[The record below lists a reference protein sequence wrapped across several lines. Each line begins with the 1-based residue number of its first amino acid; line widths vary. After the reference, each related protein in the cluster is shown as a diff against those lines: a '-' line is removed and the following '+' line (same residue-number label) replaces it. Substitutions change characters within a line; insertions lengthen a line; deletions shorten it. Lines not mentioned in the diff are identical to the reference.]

1 MIPVWLKLCSLEA
14 VTARLTIDN
23 NNNIIYTL
31 FNMLTLFSV
40 FAADVTY
47 APVNLGFAI
56 PSFDAVLT
64 FLIRLFF
71 IVGGLV
77 ALLYL
82 LMGALAWITS
92 GGNKE
97 NVDKARE
104 KIQAALIGVILIF
117 IVLAIV
123 GVVENILNL
132 GLGITKPIV
141 FPKLIN

>member
-1 MIPVWLKLCSLEA
+1 MLNLFTL
-14 VTARLTIDN
+14 LTQNQPSTDVG
-23 NNNIIYTL
+23 
-31 FNMLTLFSV
+31 S
-40 FAADVTY
+40 VTY
-47 APVNLGFAI
+47 SNVKLGFQV

-64 FLIRLFF
+64 FIIRGFF
-71 IVGGLV
+71 IVAGLV

-82 LMGALAWITS
+82 LMGALSWITS

-104 KIQAALIGVILIF
+104 KIQAALIGVILVF
-117 IVLAIV
+117 VVLAIV

-132 GLGITKPIV
+132 GLGVTREIV

>member
-1 MIPVWLKLCSLEA
+1 MLNL
-14 VTARLTIDN
+14 
-23 NNNIIYTL
+23 
-31 FNMLTLFSV
+31 LTLLAQAQPST
-40 FAADVTY
+40 DVGSISY
-47 APVNLGFAI
+47 SNVKLGFQI

-64 FLIRLFF
+64 FIIRGFF
-71 IVGGLV
+71 IVAGLV

-104 KIQAALIGVILIF
+104 KIQAALIGVILVF

-123 GVVENILNL
+123 GVVENMLNL
-132 GLGITKPIV
+132 GLGVTREIV